1 MAEKKANHIHFTK
14 RSLSDAEAIKD
25 YLLYKFT
32 QREVANFYHLLEI
45 FESVITA
52 FPELYPKSSIN
63 SKVHRAVLSKQLS
76 IFYTIAKH
84 KISVVAILDNRMSVS
99 KWP

>member
-1 MAEKKANHIHFTK
+1 MAKDTLPTVFFTTRAFANAETIKA
-14 RSLSDAEAIKD
+14 

-32 QREVANFYHLLEI
+32 QKEVNKFYELLEI
-45 FESVITA
+45 FENIIVK
-52 FPELYPKSSIN
+52 FPQLYPKSAIN

-76 IFYTIAKH
+76 VFYTTSKN
-84 KISVVAILDNRMSVS
+84 KISVVAILDNRMSDT

>member
-1 MAEKKANHIHFTK
+1 MAKDTLPVISFSTRALAN
-14 RSLSDAEAIKD
+14 AETIKN

-32 QREVANFYHLLEI
+32 QREVNKFYELLGI
-45 FESVITA
+45 FENIIVK
-52 FPELYPKSSIN
+52 FPQLYPKSSIN

-76 IFYTIAKH
+76 IFYITTKN
-84 KISVVAILDNRMSVS
+84 KITVVAILDNRMSGA